1 MSWTDVKQ
9 DTIFTDFII
18 SAELEDVSLETL
30 QTEIRTLSET
40 LTPNNRSGV
49 HGYQTPTFTPG
60 NDCTEPELNKLL
72 VTTIN
77 FADKALDDRDFGLK
91 VSGFQW
97 WANLNT
103 PQAYNNPHVHGRS
116 DLIALFY
123 PKLPKNSGSMNI
135 LRNDGSVYTM
145 LYINKG
151 KDYGMKLDATPG
163 RLYLIPGHLWHFV
176 DVNESDEE
184 RMSVAYN
191 LFLDY
196 K

>member
-1 MSWTDVKQ
+1 
-9 DTIFTDFII
+9 
-18 SAELEDVSLETL
+18 
-30 QTEIRTLSET
+30 
-40 LTPNNRSGV
+40 
-49 HGYQTPTFTPG
+49 
-60 NDCTEPELNKLL
+60 
-72 VTTIN
+72 
-77 FADKALDDRDFGLK
+77 
-91 VSGFQW
+91 
-97 WANLNT
+97 
-103 PQAYNNPHVHGRS
+103 VHGRS